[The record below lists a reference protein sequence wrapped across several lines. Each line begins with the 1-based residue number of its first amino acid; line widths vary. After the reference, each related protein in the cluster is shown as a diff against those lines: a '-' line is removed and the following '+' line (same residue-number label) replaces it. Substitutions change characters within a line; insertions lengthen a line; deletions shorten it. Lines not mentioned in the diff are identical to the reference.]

1 MGCSTLGSGR
11 WSYAAYQTLKRHAWS
26 LQDKLASRAYTRV
39 APVFVLFFVFF
50 WIFLFA
56 LFCFCFSF
64 IYCSTGDR
72 TQGLAHARRVLDH

>member
-39 APVFVLFFVFF
+39 APVFVLSFVFF
-50 WIFLFA
+50 WFFVCFVLFLF
-56 LFCFCFSF
+56 F
-64 IYCSTGDR
+64 IYLLQYWGSNPGPCTC
-72 TQGLAHARRVLDH
+72 